1 MSALSRWVCVSP
13 PCPSAGDC
21 GRPTGS
27 RESWEEQPREPWA
40 DSLSDRGVSA
50 PISSPPS
57 LGVLSRELI
66 ALARAQDLL
75 GHLAAQLE
83 DPSERQMILLS
94 GFHTWYKGGTGAVEI
109 G

>member
-1 MSALSRWVCVSP
+1 M
-13 PCPSAGDC
+13 
-21 GRPTGS
+21 
-27 RESWEEQPREPWA
+27 

-50 PISSPPS
+50 PISSRPS

-66 ALARAQDLL
+66 TLARAQDLL

-83 DPSERQMILLS
+83 DPSEWQIIPLS
-94 GFHTWYKGGTGAVEI
+94 GFHTWDKGGTGAVEM